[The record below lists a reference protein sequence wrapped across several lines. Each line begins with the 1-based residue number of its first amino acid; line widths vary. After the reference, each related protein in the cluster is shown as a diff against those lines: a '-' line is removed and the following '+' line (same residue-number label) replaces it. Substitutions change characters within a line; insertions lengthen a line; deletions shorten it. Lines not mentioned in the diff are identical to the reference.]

1 MKQAGIAWSPSRPVR
16 APVAVEA
23 VMKELRCL
31 VFTEQE
37 VVKAVLDRRRR
48 MRETLPT
55 GTVLKV
61 TYADGDSVE
70 TTFGITGDDG
80 SSQDMVLPETEV
92 AAALVAYCMNRRIPL
107 PVASDKMLY
116 IINGALTLMI
126 TMNFNKAPRLVV
138 THAPGDSGPELRP
151 SVRRRRIGG

>member
-1 MKQAGIAWSPSRPVR
+1 
-16 APVAVEA
+16 
-23 VMKELRCL
+23 MKELRCL

-37 VVKAVLDRRRR
+37 VVNAVLDRRRR
-48 MRETLPT
+48 VREPLPT
-55 GTVLKV
+55 GTVTKV
-61 TYADGDSVE
+61 VHTDGDSVD
-70 TTFGITGDDG
+70 TVLTITHDDG
-80 SSQDMVLPETEV
+80 KTEDLLLPETEV

-138 THAPGDSGPELRP
+138 AAHGTAEGAPALRP
-151 SVRRRRIGG
+151 ALRRRRIGG

>member
-1 MKQAGIAWSPSRPVR
+1 
-16 APVAVEA
+16 
-23 VMKELRCL
+23 MKELRCL

-37 VVKAVLDRRRR
+37 VVNAVLDRRRR
-48 MRETLPT
+48 VREALPT
-55 GTVLKV
+55 GTVTKV
-61 TYADGDSVE
+61 VHTDGDSVD
-70 TTFGITGDDG
+70 TLLTITDDDG
-80 SSQDMVLPETEV
+80 KAEELLLPETEV

-138 THAPGDSGPELRP
+138 AAHGAAEGAPALRP
-151 SVRRRRIGG
+151 AVRRRRIGG

>member
-1 MKQAGIAWSPSRPVR
+1 MR
-16 APVAVEA
+16 
-23 VMKELRCL
+23 ELRCL

-48 MRETLPT
+48 MKESLPT
-55 GTVLKV
+55 GTVSKV
-61 TYADGDSVE
+61 AHNEGDGVDTVF
-70 TTFGITGDDG
+70 TVTADDG
-80 SSQDMVLPETEV
+80 TTEELLLPETEV

-138 THAPGDSGPELRP
+138 AHGPATPASADGPPELRP
-151 SVRRRRIGG
+151 ALRRRRIGG